1 MTTMEKAK
9 KYGIDEYSIS
19 VFAALGVEEP
29 FSEELINTYKKF
41 KSLKDRLQPGF
52 ITPEGYASIVLIA
65 MGATNKPK
73 AGTAKQKEG

>member
-52 ITPEGYASIVLIA
+52 ITPEGYAAIVLIA
-65 MGATNKPK
+65 LGAINKPK